1 MKKIK
6 FLLGGLI
13 LATFLVSCASTQ
25 VAETQTPK
33 KKVQRYQRE
42 IVDWTGAKTGG
53 DVPEWFTYADQD
65 DEEGL
70 LDSDDLE
77 AKLSGK
83 YWIVQKVE
91 RQTKD
96 INSKNLRMAQ
106 ELCDA
111 TYMTGLGRTLN
122 AAVDARFSG
131 ALSANE
137 DSQKT
142 LTATAANARFTGF
155 KRVKDGYVLSN
166 VTDTKTGKETMTY
179 EVIRI
184 YACDEDLWQQQAAN
198 YIRQLGLN
206 SESEDLKKA
215 SSMADEL
222 ATSIKPGFD
231 IDTDLEE

>member
-1 MKKIK
+1 MKKIN

-13 LATFLVSCASTQ
+13 LTTLLASCATTK
-25 VAETQTPK
+25 VAETQAPK

-70 LDSDDLE
+70 LYADDLE
-77 AKLSGK
+77 SKLAGK
-83 YWIVQKVE
+83 YWVVQKVE
-91 RQTKD
+91 RETRNID
-96 INSKNLRMAQ
+96 SKNLRMAQ

-111 TYMTGLGRTLN
+111 TYMTSLGRTLN

-166 VTDTKTGKETMTY
+166 LTDTKTGRETMSY

-206 SESEDLKKA
+206 AESEDMKKA
-215 SSMADEL
+215 ASMADEL
-222 ATSIKPGFD
+222 AANIKPGFAT
-231 IDTDLEE
+231 DTDLED